1 MRLRGQTPN
10 RARADTQ
17 LVRPR
22 AQLPSAAVRVRPRAS
37 RTRRPP
43 SVHAPP
49 ESPPRLPKQFT
60 DTHTQSSVPSA
71 RYATAAPS
79 SRRLSQPLRFGLA
92 RENTWALSRLRGAHL
107 PRSVCNFRFRFG
119 FGGTLFSLFR
129 LRGAH
134 LPRSV
139 CNFRFGCGP
148 RKHAAALAYP
158 THVTVSLLCVSSLPD
173 LKGPCHRGAHP
184 PWSLVGSARCAV
196 PVRQFLTLSH
206 LGAPSNPHPK
216 PPAGHPSPR
225 GRTLI
230 LLGWCTKSPQLS
242 PSGWLGQI
250 SLSPNWLAR
259 PVLSH
264 LLGVDH
270 YGSHPGGSARG
281 LGFTF
286 RASRASHA
294 VTSRQTPSSRS
305 GLTAPRTPVSLYW
318 RPRCCSADHAD
329 TARNSHGRSAPERA
343 PLPPAPCHPA
353 TTVSQSVRSP
363 QSTFPLLPPMC
374 VCVPNARL
382 AAYARSH

>member
-139 CNFRFGCGP
+139 CNFRFGCGR

-225 GRTLI
+225 GRTPIWLAR
-230 LLGWCTKSPQLS
+230 PDLS
-242 PSGWLGQI
+242 LSLPTGWLGQFSLI
-250 SLSPNWLAR
+250 SLGWTTTDHTPGVLHGGSDSPFEPAVHPTQSRRVKPPLHDQASRHLGPQCPSTGVLGAAPPTTRIRHATLTDAR
-259 PVLSH
+259 P
-264 LLGVDH
+264 
-270 YGSHPGGSARG
+270 PRG
-281 LGFTF
+281 LRF
-286 RASRASHA
+286 RRLRAIPQ
-294 VTSRQTPSSRS
+294 R
-305 GLTAPRTPVSLYW
+305 
-318 RPRCCSADHAD
+318 
-329 TARNSHGRSAPERA
+329 
-343 PLPPAPCHPA
+343 
-353 TTVSQSVRSP
+353 QSVSP
-363 QSTFPLLPPMC
+363 VTPIDLPAAAANVC